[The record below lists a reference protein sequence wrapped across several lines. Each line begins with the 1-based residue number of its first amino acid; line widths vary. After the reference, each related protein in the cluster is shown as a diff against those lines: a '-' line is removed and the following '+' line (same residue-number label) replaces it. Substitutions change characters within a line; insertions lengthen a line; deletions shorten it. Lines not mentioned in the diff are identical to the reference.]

1 MLRHGLLPRLG
12 DTLLLQS
19 RSQEVAE
26 DDETSR
32 GKSIHDDHHIRGV
45 RWYERLHDATRTW
58 HGLAQRSISGNRQ
71 ERGR

>member
-1 MLRHGLLPRLG
+1 MPRHGLLPRLG

-32 GKSIHDDHHIRGV
+32 GESIHDDRHLRGV
-45 RWYERLHDATRTW
+45 RRYERLHVATRTG
-58 HGLAQRSISGNRQ
+58 HGLAKRSISGNRQ
-71 ERGR
+71 ERER